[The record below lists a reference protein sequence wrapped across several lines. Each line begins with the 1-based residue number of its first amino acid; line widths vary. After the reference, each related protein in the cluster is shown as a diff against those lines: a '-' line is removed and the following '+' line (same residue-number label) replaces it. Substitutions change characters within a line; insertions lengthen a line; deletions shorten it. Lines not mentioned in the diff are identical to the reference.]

1 MEFTNGIMVSRG
13 PFYNPVGGCVT
24 PSVLI
29 LELTQIIYKKLSN
42 IIKYKFWLKLY
53 LKHLEKLKKKNLRYK
68 IANPRED
75 TEVI

>member
-1 MEFTNGIMVSRG
+1 MEFTNGIIVSRG

-68 IANPRED
+68 IPNPRED
-75 TEVI
+75 TKVI